1 MKECKSEKSPDGKH
15 KFISAMR
22 PDPKTWE
29 FKDVTIC
36 FYCNK
41 EAVTIAK
48 PYNGKSKKLEM
59 EFGI

>member
-1 MKECKSEKSPDGKH
+1 MTRCKSAYSRDGKH

-36 FYCNK
+36 FYCKK
-41 EAVTIAK
+41 EATTIGK
-48 PYNGKSKKLEM
+48 PYNSKSKKLK
-59 EFGI
+59 